1 MFTCCSLL
9 IEDKYLLH
17 LPTTSQNCVCSG
29 VKPAYVTLI
38 GNIIVGML
46 LVLPSDPSTQGPGP
60 GPEPGLVKGPSLQ
73 EQGALV
79 FKAIL
84 YGTSEL
90 CMPYVNISLS
100 SQEEGSAEKES
111 LQKNRLAA
119 VQLLGA
125 LIGTYSSLSSSL
137 LPLLSFIYP
146 RLSSLSS
153 FIFYFVIVCSI

>member
-1 MFTCCSLL
+1 
-9 IEDKYLLH
+9 
-17 LPTTSQNCVCSG
+17 
-29 VKPAYVTLI
+29 
-38 GNIIVGML
+38 ML
-46 LVLPSDPSTQGPGP
+46 LVLPTDPSTQGLGP
-60 GPEPGLVKGPSLQ
+60 GQGQGLVKGPSLQ

-100 SQEEGSAEKES
+100 SQEEGSAGKES

-125 LIGTYSSLSSSL
+125 LIGTYFSLFSSLLSSSL

-146 RLSSLSS
+146 RLSSLPS
-153 FIFYFVIVCSI
+153 FILFFVIVCST